1 MPTKQKNISKLNL
14 HISYCGDV
22 DLDPRWNSENG
33 SSAFSRLY
41 LIYEGSGYLR
51 TENETI
57 WMKPGYAYLIPSKLK
72 HSYGCT
78 ALRKVFFKFRLSVP
92 PETEDILSP
101 VNKILQLPYDS
112 SDLTDFQTCYNSN
125 LCAET
130 ALVHSLIYKYVFRML
145 SENGAEPISLHRH
158 SNLVKKAIAY
168 IDSNTSASMTVRSIS
183 DHLLVS
189 ESKLRSS
196 FQAETGISIGHYIDN
211 AVLAKAK
218 QLLETPSLSIAQIS
232 ARLGFYDQFYFA
244 RRFKKHYNM
253 TPSAY
258 RRSKQDPGF

>member
-1 MPTKQKNISKLNL
+1 MPTKQKNISKLSL
-14 HISYCGDV
+14 HISFCGDV

-41 LIYEGSGYLR
+41 LVYEGKGYLR
-51 TENETI
+51 TETETI
-57 WMKPGYAYLIPSKLK
+57 WMKPGYAYLIPSRLK

-78 ALRKVFFKFRLSVP
+78 SLHKVFFKFKLSIP
-92 PETEDILSP
+92 PEAEDILSP
-101 VNKILQLPYDS
+101 VGKILQLPYDS
-112 SDLTDFQTCYNSN
+112 ADLKDFQAYYNST

-145 SENGAEPISLHRH
+145 SQNNIAPISLRRH
-158 SNLVKKAIAY
+158 SDLVKKAIVY
-168 IDSNTSASMTVRSIS
+168 INSNASASMTVRSIS

-196 FQAETGISIGHYIDN
+196 FQSETGISIGHYIDN
-211 AVLAKAK
+211 AVLTKAK
-218 QLLETPSLSIAQIS
+218 QLLESPSLSIAQIS
-232 ARLGFYDQFYFA
+232 ARLGFYDQFYFT
-244 RRFKKHYNM
+244 RRFKKHFNI

-258 RRSKQDPGF
+258 RKSKQDPGF